1 MTPLLPVCV
10 SLHVPVAR
18 IADMPPRIPMHA
30 TSKMNRE
37 RNLPPPNEKNTKK
50 KKNKKYQKR
59 KFDARTTPDTCRL
72 FKTSQKMVR
81 RVPTPVRPQR
91 SRKLRLTKT
100 PARRL
105 DAAARYHEVLSLAT
119 LHNFSSLEVI
129 PFRFLFTTLESSYY
143 YSCFIIYFDTQRNT
157 RGVQKFDFEASKRG
171 KEILLCAI
179 VRSIILNIWFVKK
192 SYLKVFFE
200 SSRGSYS
207 VACRLAACLLFL
219 YFFFAFWRL
228 SLFFFF
234 LLFFLLLNTFSFWMP
249 DLIVCDWVANFDFF
263 FFLEYDSE
271 LIRDAT
277 KLLYIYS
284 FEMKFVVT
292 NSRWLFKCGLIT
304 LQNDTEDQKFVK
316 ILEINPWFCSS
327 CRVKCQ

>member
-119 LHNFSSLEVI
+119 LHNFSSLEVT
-129 PFRFLFTTLESSYY
+129 RFDFFLPLWNLLIIILVSS
-143 YSCFIIYFDTQRNT
+143 SISTHREILVEKR
-157 RGVQKFDFEASKRG
+157 VQKFDFEASKRG
-171 KEILLCAI
+171 KENLLCAI
-179 VRSIILNIWFVKK
+179 VRSIILKIWFVKK
-192 SYLKVFFE
+192 SYLKVFFG

-219 YFFFAFWRL
+219 YFFFCLLETVSFL
-228 SLFFFF
+228 FFF

-263 FFLEYDSE
+263 FPWIWLWIDPWCDEIVIYIPS
-271 LIRDAT
+271 
-277 KLLYIYS
+277 KWNLLWRMI
-284 FEMKFVVT
+284 
-292 NSRWLFKCGLIT
+292 I
-304 LQNDTEDQKFVK
+304 
-316 ILEINPWFCSS
+316 
-327 CRVKCQ
+327 

>member
-1 MTPLLPVCV
+1 MIRWFRPERKAVLRSPFNFYENFFTFDDPSSPCVCF
-10 SLHVPVAR
+10 SACSGCTHRWYAASNSNACHFENESGAKPS
-18 IADMPPRIPMHA
+18 P
-30 TSKMNRE
+30 SKRK
-37 RNLPPPNEKNTKK
+37 KNTKK
-50 KKNKKYQKR
+50 KKINKKYQKR

-171 KEILLCAI
+171 KENLLCAI

-192 SYLKVFFE
+192 SYLKVFFG

-219 YFFFAFWRL
+219 YFFFLPFGDCL
-228 SLFFFF
+228 FSFFFF
-234 LLFFLLLNTFSFWMP
+234 AFFSSFKYLQFLNAWFNRLWLSRKFW
-249 DLIVCDWVANFDFF
+249 FF
-263 FFLEYDSE
+263 FSLNMTLNWSVM
-271 LIRDAT
+271 RRNC
-277 KLLYIYS
+277 YIYS

-292 NSRWLFKCGLIT
+292 NDYL
-304 LQNDTEDQKFVK
+304 NV
-316 ILEINPWFCSS
+316 
-327 CRVKCQ
+327 V

>member
-1 MTPLLPVCV
+1 MIRWFRPERKAVLRSPFNFYENFFTFDDPSSPCVCF
-10 SLHVPVAR
+10 SACSGCTHR
-18 IADMPPRIPMHA
+18 WHA
-30 TSKMNRE
+30 ASNSNACHFE
-37 RNLPPPNEKNTKK
+37 NESGAKPSPFKKKYEKK

-119 LHNFSSLEVI
+119 LHNFSSLEVT
-129 PFRFLFTTLESSYY
+129 RFDFFLPLWNLLIIILVSS
-143 YSCFIIYFDTQRNT
+143 SISTHREILVEKR
-157 RGVQKFDFEASKRG
+157 VQKFDFEASKRG
-171 KEILLCAI
+171 KENLLCAI

-192 SYLKVFFE
+192 SYLKVFFG

-219 YFFFAFWRL
+219 YFFFCLLETVSFL
-228 SLFFFF
+228 FFF

-263 FFLEYDSE
+263 FPWIWLWIDPWCDEIVIYIPS
-271 LIRDAT
+271 
-277 KLLYIYS
+277 KWNLLWRMI
-284 FEMKFVVT
+284 
-292 NSRWLFKCGLIT
+292 I
-304 LQNDTEDQKFVK
+304 
-316 ILEINPWFCSS
+316 
-327 CRVKCQ
+327 

>member
-1 MTPLLPVCV
+1 MPLVQNESEDGKKSTNAGKAAEKSKVKIDEDACSKIRRCC
-10 SLHVPVAR
+10 SLSWSFEP
-18 IADMPPRIPMHA
+18 
-30 TSKMNRE
+30 
-37 RNLPPPNEKNTKK
+37 
-50 KKNKKYQKR
+50 
-59 KFDARTTPDTCRL
+59 C
-72 FKTSQKMVR
+72 
-81 RVPTPVRPQR
+81 
-91 SRKLRLTKT
+91 
-100 PARRL
+100 
-105 DAAARYHEVLSLAT
+105 DAAQFLLSR
-119 LHNFSSLEVI
+119 SY

-192 SYLKVFFE
+192 SYLKVFFG

>member
-1 MTPLLPVCV
+1 MIRWFRPERKAVLRSPFNFYENFFTFDDPSSPCVCF
-10 SLHVPVAR
+10 SACSGCTHR
-18 IADMPPRIPMHA
+18 WHA
-30 TSKMNRE
+30 ASNSNACHFENESGAKPSPSKRK
-37 RNLPPPNEKNTKK
+37 KNTKK
-50 KKNKKYQKR
+50 KKINKKYQKR

-119 LHNFSSLEVI
+119 LHNFSSLEVT
-129 PFRFLFTTLESSYY
+129 RFDFFLPLWNLLIIILVSS
-143 YSCFIIYFDTQRNT
+143 SISTHREILVEKR
-157 RGVQKFDFEASKRG
+157 VQKFDFEASKRG
-171 KEILLCAI
+171 KENLLCAI
-179 VRSIILNIWFVKK
+179 VRSIILKIWFVKK
-192 SYLKVFFE
+192 SYLKVFFG

-219 YFFFAFWRL
+219 YFFFCLLETVSFL
-228 SLFFFF
+228 FFF

-263 FFLEYDSE
+263 FPW
-271 LIRDAT
+271 IRLWIDPWCDEIVIYIPS
-277 KLLYIYS
+277 KWNLLWRMI
-284 FEMKFVVT
+284 
-292 NSRWLFKCGLIT
+292 I
-304 LQNDTEDQKFVK
+304 
-316 ILEINPWFCSS
+316 
-327 CRVKCQ
+327 

>member
-219 YFFFAFWRL
+219 YFFFCLLETVSF
-228 SLFFFF
+228 LFFF
-234 LLFFLLLNTFSFWMP
+234 
-249 DLIVCDWVANFDFF
+249 CFF
-263 FFLEYDSE
+263 FF
-271 LIRDAT
+271 
-277 KLLYIYS
+277 
-284 FEMKFVVT
+284 F
-292 NSRWLFKCGLIT
+292 
-304 LQNDTEDQKFVK
+304 
-316 ILEINPWFCSS
+316 
-327 CRVKCQ
+327 

>member
-192 SYLKVFFE
+192 SYLKVFFG

-219 YFFFAFWRL
+219 YFFFCLLETVSF
-228 SLFFFF
+228 LFFFAFFSSFKYLQF
-234 LLFFLLLNTFSFWMP
+234 LNAWFNRLWLSRKFW
-249 DLIVCDWVANFDFF
+249 FF
-263 FFLEYDSE
+263 FSLNMTLNWSVM
-271 LIRDAT
+271 RRNC
-277 KLLYIYS
+277 YIYILS
-284 FEMKFVVT
+284 KWNLLWRILDDYLNVV
-292 NSRWLFKCGLIT
+292 
-304 LQNDTEDQKFVK
+304 
-316 ILEINPWFCSS
+316 
-327 CRVKCQ
+327 

>member
-1 MTPLLPVCV
+1 MIRWFRPERKAVLRSPFNFYENFFTFDDPSSPCVCF
-10 SLHVPVAR
+10 SACSGCTHR
-18 IADMPPRIPMHA
+18 WHA
-30 TSKMNRE
+30 ASNSNACHFENESGAKPSPSKRK
-37 RNLPPPNEKNTKK
+37 KNTKK
-50 KKNKKYQKR
+50 KKINKKYQKR

-119 LHNFSSLEVI
+119 LHNFSSLEVT
-129 PFRFLFTTLESSYY
+129 RFDFFLPLWNLLIIILVSS
-143 YSCFIIYFDTQRNT
+143 SISTHREILVEKR
-157 RGVQKFDFEASKRG
+157 VQKFDFEASKRG
-171 KEILLCAI
+171 KENLLCAI

-192 SYLKVFFE
+192 SYLKVFFG

-219 YFFFAFWRL
+219 YFFFCLLETVSFL
-228 SLFFFF
+228 FFF

-263 FFLEYDSE
+263 FPW
-271 LIRDAT
+271 IRLWIDPWCDEIVI
-277 KLLYIYS
+277 YI
-284 FEMKFVVT
+284 FFR
-292 NSRWLFKCGLIT
+292 N
-304 LQNDTEDQKFVK
+304 
-316 ILEINPWFCSS
+316 EICCDEFSMII
-327 CRVKCQ
+327 

>member
-1 MTPLLPVCV
+1 MFRLHASLTCRLEFQCMPLRKWIGSETFPLQKKI
-10 SLHVPVAR
+10 R
-18 IADMPPRIPMHA
+18 
-30 TSKMNRE
+30 
-37 RNLPPPNEKNTKK
+37 KK

-171 KEILLCAI
+171 KENLLCAI
-179 VRSIILNIWFVKK
+179 VRSIILKIWFVKK
-192 SYLKVFFE
+192 SYLKVFFG

-219 YFFFAFWRL
+219 YFFFCLLETVSF
-228 SLFFFF
+228 LFFF
-234 LLFFLLLNTFSFWMP
+234 
-249 DLIVCDWVANFDFF
+249 CFF
-263 FFLEYDSE
+263 FF
-271 LIRDAT
+271 
-277 KLLYIYS
+277 
-284 FEMKFVVT
+284 F
-292 NSRWLFKCGLIT
+292 
-304 LQNDTEDQKFVK
+304 
-316 ILEINPWFCSS
+316 
-327 CRVKCQ
+327 

>member
-1 MTPLLPVCV
+1 MFRLHASLTCRLEFQCMPLRKWIGSETFPLK
-10 SLHVPVAR
+10 
-18 IADMPPRIPMHA
+18 
-30 TSKMNRE
+30 TKKKYE
-37 RNLPPPNEKNTKK
+37 KK

-157 RGVQKFDFEASKRG
+157 RGEKSSKIRFRSLEAREG
-171 KEILLCAI
+171 
-179 VRSIILNIWFVKK
+179 
-192 SYLKVFFE
+192 
-200 SSRGSYS
+200 
-207 VACRLAACLLFL
+207 
-219 YFFFAFWRL
+219 
-228 SLFFFF
+228 
-234 LLFFLLLNTFSFWMP
+234 
-249 DLIVCDWVANFDFF
+249 
-263 FFLEYDSE
+263 
-271 LIRDAT
+271 
-277 KLLYIYS
+277 
-284 FEMKFVVT
+284 KFVVRDR
-292 NSRWLFKCGLIT
+292 SKYYFEDLI
-304 LQNDTEDQKFVK
+304 
-316 ILEINPWFCSS
+316 C
-327 CRVKCQ
+327 